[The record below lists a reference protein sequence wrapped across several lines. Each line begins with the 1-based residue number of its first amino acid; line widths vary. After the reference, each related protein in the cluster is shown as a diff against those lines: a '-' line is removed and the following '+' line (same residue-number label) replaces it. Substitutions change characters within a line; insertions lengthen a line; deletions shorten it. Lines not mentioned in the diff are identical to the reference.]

1 MQEAKYL
8 AADAERKYE
17 EVARKLNMM
26 ENDLD
31 KALLKADNSENKIID
46 LEMELKVVG
55 DNMKCME
62 VIFTIIVEGCC
73 LIVWECGWFIVPAP
87 SRSHKI
93 TVKKIFFCFLNV
105 KLPSENQL

>member
-1 MQEAKYL
+1 M

-31 KALLKADNSENKIID
+31 KALLKADGSENKIID

-62 VIFTIIVEGCC
+62 VGGYYILLLYILINPSKGERREGTP
-73 LIVWECGWFIVPAP
+73 ERG
-87 SRSHKI
+87 H
-93 TVKKIFFCFLNV
+93 T
-105 KLPSENQL
+105 

>member
-87 SRSHKI
+87 
-93 TVKKIFFCFLNV
+93 VKEHVFFV
-105 KLPSENQL
+105 SESKFAI

>member
-1 MQEAKYL
+1 M

-31 KALLKADNSENKIID
+31 KALNKADSSENKIIE

-62 VIFTIIVEGCC
+62 VC
-73 LIVWECGWFIVPAP
+73 
-87 SRSHKI
+87 
-93 TVKKIFFCFLNV
+93 
-105 KLPSENQL
+105 

>member
-1 MQEAKYL
+1 MLPEQEAKFL
-8 AADAERKYE
+8 AGDAERKYE

-31 KALLKADNSENKIID
+31 KALNKADSSENKIIE

-62 VIFTIIVEGCC
+62 V
-73 LIVWECGWFIVPAP
+73 
-87 SRSHKI
+87 S
-93 TVKKIFFCFLNV
+93 
-105 KLPSENQL
+105 